1 MPALDLAKHL
11 GAEVIGGRAADVPRE
26 AAHAQA
32 VGGVVLVST
41 VQPARSFVCVH
52 AAEPRPFTAL
62 APTTGKAPAIMEN
75 GVATNEWHARCL
87 WLALNKRGS
96 QPPRGDWEPL
106 SALRK
111 LASRA

>member
-11 GAEVIGGRAADVPRE
+11 GAEVVDGRAADVPRE
-26 AAHAQA
+26 AAHAQS
-32 VGGVVLVST
+32 VGGVALVST
-41 VQPARSFVCVH
+41 VQPARSFVCEH
-52 AAEPRPFTAL
+52 AAEPRQLTDL
-62 APTTGKAPAIMEN
+62 APTTGKAIAIMDN
-75 GVATNEWHARCL
+75 GVATNEWYARCL

-106 SALRK
+106 IALRK